1 MSTARRDG
9 DRFTTHQHG
18 MPWSAPLVGLGQTGT
33 MSAAAA
39 YERGLVEV
47 GSGCHAYL
55 QPDGSWGWSNAG
67 LITGDGASLLVDTL
81 FDLKLTAA
89 MLHAMAP
96 LTASAPLRS
105 VVNTHANGDHC
116 YGNQLVAGVEI
127 IATTA
132 AAQEMPE
139 VPPSMLAALNNADGE
154 VGELFRS
161 FFGAFDFDGIE
172 LTLPTRTFD
181 DHLDVDVGGRRVELI
196 EVGPAHTRGDAI
208 VVVPDAKTV
217 FTGDIVFIRGT
228 PIVWAGPLSRWVAAC
243 DVILGLDVDVVVP
256 GHGPITDKAGVIEVR
271 GYLSFVGHEATQRFH
286 AGFDAW
292 EAARDIALGQYR
304 DWGEFG
310 RLSVNVE
317 AVYRSLDSSH
327 QTPDVVEQ
335 FRRMAVLERSR

>member
-1 MSTARRDG
+1 M
-9 DRFTTHQHG
+9 
-18 MPWSAPLVGLGQTGT
+18 
-33 MSAAAA
+33 AADAG

-47 GSGCHAYL
+47 GAGCHAYL

-81 FDLKLTAA
+81 FDLTLTAA
-89 MLHAMAP
+89 MLDAMAP
-96 LTASAPLRS
+96 LTASAPLQS

-116 YGNQLVAGVEI
+116 YGNQLVADVEI

-132 AAQEMPE
+132 TAQEMPE
-139 VPPSMLAALNNADGE
+139 VPPAMLAALNKADGE
-154 VGELFRS
+154 LGELFRS

-181 DHLDVDVGGRRVELI
+181 DRLDLDVGGRRVELI

-217 FTGDIVFIRGT
+217 FTGDILFIKGT

-243 DVILGLDVDVVVP
+243 DVILGLDVDVVIP
-256 GHGPITDKAGVIEVR
+256 GHGPVTDKTGVIEVR
-271 GYLSFVGHEATQRFH
+271 DYLTFVDQEATQRFH

-292 EAARDIALGQYR
+292 EAARDIALGHYG

-317 AVYRSLDSSH
+317 AVYRSLDPRH

-335 FRRMAVLERSR
+335 FRRMAILERSR